1 MPQCILT
8 QHNNFL
14 KRKET
19 LIQKKKKKRKI
30 TCHAKGRSHPGGG
43 G

>member
-1 MPQCILT
+1 VYPHPAQ
-8 QHNNFL
+8 QFFKK
-14 KRKET
+14 KRNPDSE
-19 LIQKKKKKRKI
+19 KKKKRKI